1 MMSQPLWLLAELTYR
16 CPLQC
21 PYCSNPLEFAGG
33 RFRNELGTE
42 DWCRVFREAKALGVL
57 QLGFPLTVNVVL
69 HRKNLHQVRDLILL
83 AESLGAER
91 IELANTQFYGWAFH
105 NRDALMPTRAQ
116 LDEGWRVVQEE
127 RARLGTKLEIV
138 WVLPD
143 YHERYPKPCMGGWAR
158 SYMTVTPAGEVWPC
172 HAAGRITTLKFAN
185 VREHPLEWIWH
196 HSDAFTRFRGDAWMP
211 EPCRSCPR
219 KTVDFGGGRCQ
230 AFLIPGDAGVTDPVC
245 PLSPPRHPLDAA
257 VARIA
262 GHDVMRE
269 SLAVRRSIGLVFQEP
284 TLDRDLTVEE
294 NLRFAARLWDLSGP
308 STAARID
315 ELLGQFGLA
324 ERRDSPVRALSGGLR
339 RAADIARGVL
349 HRPRVLFLDEPTAG
363 LDPRARRTLWQFI
376 RDLRAASGMTVF
388 LTTHYVE
395 EAEPCDRVA
404 VLDRGHVVAQ
414 GTPAELKRAA
424 GAGSLEEV
432 FLARTGRPLAEADA
446 AAVPPARER

>member
-1 MMSQPLWLLAELTYR
+1 MDLAPLR
-16 CPLQC
+16 
-21 PYCSNPLEFAGG
+21 
-33 RFRNELGTE
+33 R
-42 DWCRVFREAKALGVL
+42 
-57 QLGFPLTVNVVL
+57 
-69 HRKNLHQVRDLILL
+69 LHQVPRCRLDAGAVPLL
-83 AESLGAER
+83 
-91 IELANTQFYGWAFH
+91 
-105 NRDALMPTRAQ
+105 PAQ
-116 LDEGWRVVQEE
+116 DGGLR
-127 RARLGTKLEIV
+127 RLP
-138 WVLPD
+138 LPGVPD
-143 YHERYPKPCMGGWAR
+143 R
-158 SYMTVTPAGEVWPC
+158 
-172 HAAGRITTLKFAN
+172 
-185 VREHPLEWIWH
+185 
-196 HSDAFTRFRGDAWMP
+196 
-211 EPCRSCPR
+211 
-219 KTVDFGGGRCQ
+219 GRCGRHGSRVLVV
-230 AFLIPGDAGVTDPVC
+230 AA
-245 PLSPPRHPLDAA
+245 SPPRGRRGGRGRAHRRGGSGRVGVPGRPQLPGPRREGMIEARGLGKDFGAVRALDGLDLDVGEAEFFGFLGPNGA
-257 VARIA
+257 GKTTTVHILATLLRPTRGSARIA

-404 VLDRGHVVAQ
+404 VLDRGHLVAQ

-424 GAGSLEEV
+424 GAGSRSEEHTSELQSPCNLV
-432 FLARTGRPLAEADA
+432 CRLLL
-446 AAVPPARER
+446 